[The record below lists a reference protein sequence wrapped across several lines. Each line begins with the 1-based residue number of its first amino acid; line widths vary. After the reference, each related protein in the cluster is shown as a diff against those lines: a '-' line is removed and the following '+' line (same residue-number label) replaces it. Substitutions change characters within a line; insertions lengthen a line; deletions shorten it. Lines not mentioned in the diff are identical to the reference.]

1 MRVAVSSRARQ
12 DLRRLG
18 RDVLP
23 RVVRTIDELSRDPR
37 PPGCRQ
43 LRGYHI
49 ATWRVRVGAWR
60 VLYRIDDGNDLL
72 TVVRVRHRS
81 VAYRDAQG

>member
-1 MRVAVSSRARQ
+1 
-12 DLRRLG
+12 
-18 RDVLP
+18 
-23 RVVRTIDELSRDPR
+23 
-37 PPGCRQ
+37 
-43 LRGYHI
+43 
-49 ATWRVRVGAWR
+49 VGAWR